1 MSPNGFIL
9 MVFCP
14 PTIAPNG
21 FFQWFSMVANNWSK
35 DGIAIA
41 LDTTITKSQLQLD
54 SLNIMSDTCYKMC
67 IMDSYP
73 TKTSMF
79 NWIHGTLG
87 DKNTKRNIFHI

>member
-1 MSPNGFIL
+1 
-9 MVFCP
+9 MV
-14 PTIAPNG
+14 

-54 SLNIMSDTCYKMC
+54 SLNIMSDTCYKMY

-73 TKTSMF
+73 TKQACLIGSMA
-79 NWIHGTLG
+79 H
-87 DKNTKRNIFHI
+87 